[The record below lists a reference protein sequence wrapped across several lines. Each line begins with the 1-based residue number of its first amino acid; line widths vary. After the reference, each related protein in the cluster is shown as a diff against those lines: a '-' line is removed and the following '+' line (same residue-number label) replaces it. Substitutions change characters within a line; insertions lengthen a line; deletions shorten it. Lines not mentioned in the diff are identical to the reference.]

1 MLHGKLPT
9 SKTTCVAVYLYGQG
23 RSYACKCS
31 KHAKAFSTRCAFLE
45 TLMAVAT
52 AEETEEEA
60 PASAET
66 SPGKDLDHRLRQAA
80 ARERVKRAR
89 AKGLHTVVPPPR
101 WDLLEEQQRLP
112 IRHRLEEE
120 AVYRQVTRI
129 ASIRK
134 EYAARNPP
142 GRRMSQNKIEGE
154 RREGELDDLA
164 WIEAYRQVEALKASR
179 AARSLPAL
187 DAPVLTPSQADA
199 ARAAPQGESRRLLP
213 RGAGGGASSSVKLL
227 EPLSASPGTRAPE
240 LTTSSSWVWST
251 QRAAAR
257 DTGTPRAFQMR
268 GAIVLSR
275 SSTSRLESLK
285 AERARRA
292 LRMPVP

>member
-1 MLHGKLPT
+1 MYPQANYMR
-9 SKTTCVAVYLYGQG
+9 AVYLYGQG

-31 KHAKAFSTRCAFLE
+31 KHAKSFPRCAFLE

-199 ARAAPQGESRRLLP
+199 ARAAPQGEPRRLLP

>member
-1 MLHGKLPT
+1 M
-9 SKTTCVAVYLYGQG
+9 YLI
-23 RSYACKCS
+23 
-31 KHAKAFSTRCAFLE
+31 E
-45 TLMAVAT
+45 THMAVAS

-80 ARERVKRAR
+80 ARERAKRAR

-142 GRRMSQNKIEGE
+142 GRRTSQNKIEGE
-154 RREGELDDLA
+154 GGGRRDVDDLA

-199 ARAAPQGESRRLLP
+199 ARAAPQGEPRRLLP

>member
-1 MLHGKLPT
+1 MST
-9 SKTTCVAVYLYGQG
+9 
-23 RSYACKCS
+23 AC
-31 KHAKAFSTRCAFLE
+31 
-45 TLMAVAT
+45 
-52 AEETEEEA
+52 AEETEELA
-60 PASAET
+60 PARADL
-66 SPGKDLDHRLRQAA
+66 GKVLDHRLRQAA
-80 ARERVKRAR
+80 ARERAKRAR

-134 EYAARNPP
+134 EYAARKPP
-142 GRRMSQNKIEGE
+142 GRRTSQNKIEGE
-154 RREGELDDLA
+154 GGGGSEVRRKIDDLA

-199 ARAAPQGESRRLLP
+199 ARAAPQGEPRRLLP

>member
-1 MLHGKLPT
+1 MST
-9 SKTTCVAVYLYGQG
+9 
-23 RSYACKCS
+23 AC
-31 KHAKAFSTRCAFLE
+31 
-45 TLMAVAT
+45 
-52 AEETEEEA
+52 AEETEELA
-60 PASAET
+60 PVRADL
-66 SPGKDLDHRLRQAA
+66 GKVLDHRLRQAA
-80 ARERVKRAR
+80 ARERAKRAR

-101 WDLLEEQQRLP
+101 WDLLDEQQRLP

-120 AVYRQVTRI
+120 AVYRQVTRV

-142 GRRMSQNKIEGE
+142 GRRTSQNKIEGE

-179 AARSLPAL
+179 GARSLPAL
-187 DAPVLTPSQADA
+187 DAPVPTPSQADVKADA
-199 ARAAPQGESRRLLP
+199 ARAAPHGEPRMLTRRLLP

>member
-1 MLHGKLPT
+1 MST
-9 SKTTCVAVYLYGQG
+9 
-23 RSYACKCS
+23 AC
-31 KHAKAFSTRCAFLE
+31 
-45 TLMAVAT
+45 
-52 AEETEEEA
+52 AEETEELA
-60 PASAET
+60 PARADL
-66 SPGKDLDHRLRQAA
+66 GKVLDHRLRQAA
-80 ARERVKRAR
+80 ARERAKRAR

-101 WDLLEEQQRLP
+101 WDLLDEQQRLP

-120 AVYRQVTRI
+120 AVYRQVTRV

-142 GRRMSQNKIEGE
+142 GRRTSQNKIEGVGGGGSE
-154 RREGELDDLA
+154 VDASTADDLA

-179 AARSLPAL
+179 GARSLPAL
-187 DAPVLTPSQADA
+187 DAPVPTPSQADVKADA
-199 ARAAPQGESRRLLP
+199 ARAAPHGEPRMLTRRLLP
-213 RGAGGGASSSVKLL
+213 RGAGDGASSSVKLL

>member
-1 MLHGKLPT
+1 MST
-9 SKTTCVAVYLYGQG
+9 
-23 RSYACKCS
+23 AC
-31 KHAKAFSTRCAFLE
+31 
-45 TLMAVAT
+45 
-52 AEETEEEA
+52 AEETEELA
-60 PASAET
+60 PARADL
-66 SPGKDLDHRLRQAA
+66 GKVLDHRLERQAA
-80 ARERVKRAR
+80 ARERAKRAR

-101 WDLLEEQQRLP
+101 WDLLDEQQRLP

-120 AVYRQVTRI
+120 AVYRQVTRV

-142 GRRMSQNKIEGE
+142 GRRTSQNKIEGVGGGGSE
-154 RREGELDDLA
+154 VDASTADDLA

-179 AARSLPAL
+179 GARSLPAL
-187 DAPVLTPSQADA
+187 DAPVPTPSQADVKADA
-199 ARAAPQGESRRLLP
+199 ARAAPHGEPRMLTRRLLP

>member
-1 MLHGKLPT
+1 MQVQQ
-9 SKTTCVAVYLYGQG
+9 TCEI
-23 RSYACKCS
+23 
-31 KHAKAFSTRCAFLE
+31 FSTWCLLE

-80 ARERVKRAR
+80 ARERAKRAR

-199 ARAAPQGESRRLLP
+199 ARAAPQGEPRRLLP